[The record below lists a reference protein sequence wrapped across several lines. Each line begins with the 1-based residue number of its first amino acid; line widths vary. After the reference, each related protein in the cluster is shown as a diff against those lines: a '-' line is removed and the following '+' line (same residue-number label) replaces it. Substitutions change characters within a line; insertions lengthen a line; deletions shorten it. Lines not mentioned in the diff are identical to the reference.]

1 MLAKVVTAII
11 AIGSIYLYAAL
22 LSVLSK
28 KIVDLK
34 TKTKKPAEDSIRARA
49 KNLIDNDL
57 RVKKIYVYLR
67 VMYLK
72 NKTSPEVELYEQK
85 LRAVVREKAVRQE
98 ILRMVRAKIIMK

>member
-1 MLAKVVTAII
+1 MLAKVITAII

-28 KIVDLK
+28 KIIDLK
-34 TKTKKPAEDSIRARA
+34 TKNPAEDSIRARA

-67 VMYLK
+67 TMYLK
-72 NKTSPEVELYEQK
+72 NKTTPEVELYEQK
-85 LRAVVREKAVRQE
+85 LRAIVREKAVRQE
-98 ILRMVRAKIIMK
+98 ILHMVRAKVIMK

>member
-1 MLAKVVTAII
+1 MLAKVITAII

-28 KIVDLK
+28 KIIDLK
-34 TKTKKPAEDSIRARA
+34 TKNPTEDSIRARA

-67 VMYLK
+67 TMYLK
-72 NKTSPEVELYEQK
+72 NKTTPEVELYEQK
-85 LRAVVREKAVRQE
+85 LRAIVREKAVRQE
-98 ILRMVRAKIIMK
+98 ILHMIRAKVIMK

>member
-34 TKTKKPAEDSIRARA
+34 TKTKNPAEDSIRARA

-67 VMYLK
+67 IMYLK
-72 NKTSPEVELYEQK
+72 NKTTPEVELYEQK
-85 LRAVVREKAVRQE
+85 LRAIVREKAVRQE
-98 ILRMVRAKIIMK
+98 ILQMVRAKIIMK

>member
-1 MLAKVVTAII
+1 MLAKVITGII

-22 LSVLSK
+22 LSILSK
-28 KIVDLK
+28 KIVDFK
-34 TKTKKPAEDSIRARA
+34 TKNPAEDSIRARA

-72 NKTSPEVELYEQK
+72 NKTTPEVELYEQK
-85 LRAVVREKAVRQE
+85 LRAIVREKAVRQE
-98 ILRMVRAKIIMK
+98 ILYMVRAKVIMK